1 MIPTQLV
8 SNSTTISE
16 AMMGKVS
23 RERLAAFQVK
33 GGGVIQVA
41 IKGGKIPHE
50 QGLEMGRRKE

>member
-1 MIPTQLV
+1 MI
-8 SNSTTISE
+8 
-16 AMMGKVS
+16 GKVFK
-23 RERLAAFQVK
+23 ERLVALQVE

>member
-1 MIPTQLV
+1 
-8 SNSTTISE
+8 
-16 AMMGKVS
+16 MMGKVF